1 MLFLAGDE
9 GFEPSQT
16 ESESV
21 VLPLHKSPIFS
32 CSLSATVIIIAK
44 SLSIVKYIFTNF
56 RSFIQL
62 FSKIILLLPFVAL
75 NAILSCG
82 SEVVILKY
90 AKQFTIIM
98 LISLI
103 GECLNNLIPLP
114 IPASIYGVVILFLC
128 LETKIIPLDA
138 VRETGKFLVSLMQIM
153 FIPATVGLIDT
164 WDVFAPNLIAYTVII
179 IVSTFAVM
187 LVSGKVTQI
196 VISLSK
202 KGGKKDA

>member
-1 MLFLAGDE
+1 M
-9 GFEPSQT
+9 
-16 ESESV
+16 
-21 VLPLHKSPIFS
+21 
-32 CSLSATVIIIAK
+32 
-44 SLSIVKYIFTNF
+44 
-56 RSFIQL
+56 
-62 FSKIILLLPFVAL
+62 
-75 NAILSCG
+75 
-82 SEVVILKY
+82 KY

-103 GECLNNLIPLP
+103 GECLNHLIPLP

-128 LETKIIPLDA
+128 LETKIIPLEA

-164 WDVFAPNLIAYTVII
+164 WGVFAPNLVAYTVII

-187 LVSGKVTQI
+187 LISGKVTQA

-202 KGGKKDA
+202 KGGKKNA